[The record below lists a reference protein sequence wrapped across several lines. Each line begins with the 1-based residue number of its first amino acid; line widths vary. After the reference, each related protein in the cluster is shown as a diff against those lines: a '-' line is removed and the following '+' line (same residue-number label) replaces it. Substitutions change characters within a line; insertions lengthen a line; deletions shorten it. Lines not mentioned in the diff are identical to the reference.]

1 MHNPP
6 LQPLHLSSVLS
17 QAKLNRYAK
26 LTTEELIQSLEPGQ
40 IGALKVRPDGSVIDG
55 HHRITI
61 LRERGVDVDQLPREV
76 LTKTES

>member
-26 LTTEELIQSLEPGQ
+26 LPTEELIQSLEPGQ
-40 IGALKVRPDGSVIDG
+40 
-55 HHRITI
+55 
-61 LRERGVDVDQLPREV
+61 
-76 LTKTES
+76 TE